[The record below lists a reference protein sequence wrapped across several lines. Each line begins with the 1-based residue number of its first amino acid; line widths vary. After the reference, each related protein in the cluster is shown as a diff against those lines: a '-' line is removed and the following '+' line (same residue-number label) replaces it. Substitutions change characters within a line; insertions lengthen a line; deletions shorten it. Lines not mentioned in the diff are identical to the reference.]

1 MIAGRF
7 DTHKVSGILTFAAG
21 LLKLASCINDGE
33 IMAKDTN
40 PNDGWSPCPE
50 GTLTG
55 LAATL
60 KRREQIQRL
69 QRISSLVALLLVA
82 IAAGTWFSN
91 RSSEGSM
98 ESNYGGITCTE
109 VQKSLPQMMSGSADE
124 SLVTRINAHL
134 VRCPL
139 CAEMARRMKEL
150 EVHAAAGPSIEP
162 LNGDPQAVLLATH
175 VQ

>member
-1 MIAGRF
+1 
-7 DTHKVSGILTFAAG
+7 
-21 LLKLASCINDGE
+21 
-33 IMAKDTN
+33 MAKDIN
-40 PNDGWSPCPE
+40 PSDGWSPCPK

-91 RSSEGSM
+91 RYSDGSM
-98 ESNYGGITCTE
+98 ESNYGGITCSE
-109 VQKSLPQMMSGSADE
+109 VQKSLPEMMSGTADE

-134 VRCPL
+134 VRCPH
-139 CAEMARRMKEL
+139 CAEMARRMKEH
-150 EVHAAAGPSIEP
+150 EVHASAGPSIKP
-162 LNGDPQAVLLATH
+162 LNGDPRAVLLAAH
-175 VQ
+175 VN

>member
-1 MIAGRF
+1 
-7 DTHKVSGILTFAAG
+7 
-21 LLKLASCINDGE
+21 
-33 IMAKDTN
+33 MATDKN
-40 PNDGWSPCPE
+40 PSDGWSPCPE

-55 LAATL
+55 LAANL
-60 KRREQIQRL
+60 RRRERIQHL

-91 RSSEGSM
+91 LYSDGSM

-109 VQKSLPQMMSGSADE
+109 VQKSLPQMMSGRAGE

-134 VRCPL
+134 VRCPH
-139 CAEMARRMKEL
+139 CAEVARRMK
-150 EVHAAAGPSIEP
+150 VHAAAGPSIKP
-162 LNGDPQAVLLATH
+162 LNGDPRAVLLAAH